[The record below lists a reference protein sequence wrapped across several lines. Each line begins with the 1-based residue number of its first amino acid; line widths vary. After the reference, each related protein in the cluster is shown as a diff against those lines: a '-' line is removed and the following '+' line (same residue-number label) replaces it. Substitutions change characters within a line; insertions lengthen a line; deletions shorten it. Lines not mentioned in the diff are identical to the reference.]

1 MAACTRCGFQQN
13 GTQIYCERCGMFMPA
28 LAIYNPGQTE
38 YSVPPQVVTPP
49 LIKQRF
55 LGEGDLTP
63 QMVLNRCIREGIAI
77 IGLFVAAFG
86 LFGFFQNIVGA
97 GWALLLG
104 FILLIGGVI
113 AISLL
118 FFIRKLLPRLRW
130 PHIVVG
136 GIGATIVC
144 FVIIIT
150 LSGIVQNSTLGK
162 DFGYGI
168 TLFLYGLVIVVL
180 AIW

>member
-1 MAACTRCGFQQN
+1 MTACTRCGFQQD
-13 GTQIYCERCGMFMPA
+13 GTQVYCEHCGMFMPA

-38 YSVPPQVVTPP
+38 YRVPPQTVVPR
-49 LIKQRF
+49 LKQRF
-55 LGEGDLTP
+55 LVGGDFTS
-63 QMVLNRCIREGIAI
+63 QMVLNRSIREGIAI
-77 IGLFVAAFG
+77 IGLFIAAFG

-104 FILLIGGVI
+104 FIVVVGGII

-136 GIGATIVC
+136 GIGATIAC
-144 FVIIIT
+144 FIIIVT

-162 DFGYGI
+162 DFGYGTTI
-168 TLFLYGLVIVVL
+168 FIYGLSLIALVV
-180 AIW
+180 W